1 MSEKKFDPKKLKKL
15 NDPQRLA
22 DIPPRFIM
30 ETLGL
35 KIAPVMVDIGAGT
48 GFFSIALLEQ
58 SPESK
63 VYACDISDVM
73 LDWLKEN
80 ISNQYPAIIPV
91 KMEESSVPLDDGIAD
106 LVFMINLH
114 HELEEP
120 NKLLKET
127 ARLLKRGGKVAIIDW
142 KKEEM
147 AEGPPERIRC
157 EVSEVEET
165 LARSGFTSVRV
176 NMELEKHFIV
186 TGEKS

>member
-15 NDPQRLA
+15 NNPQILL
-22 DIPPRFIM
+22 DIPPEFIL

-35 KIAPVMVDIGAGT
+35 KSAPVMVDIGAGT
-48 GFFSIALLEQ
+48 GFFSIALLQQ
-58 SPESK
+58 SPGSK

-73 LDWLKEN
+73 LEWLHESVIN
-80 ISNQYPAIIPV
+80 HYPSIIPV

-120 NKLLKET
+120 NKLLTESN
-127 ARLLKRGGKVAIIDW
+127 RLLKPGGKVTIIDW

-157 EVSEVEET
+157 EVSEVEKA
-165 LARSGFTSVRV
+165 LAGSGFTGITV
-176 NMELEKHFIV
+176 NTELEKHFMV
-186 TGEKS
+186 TAEKS